1 VARHRHKRIRLLAIV
16 GGCAALAGCGAGA
29 PRAGHVEAPR
39 PLVSTT
45 RAQRAATAQIGRADA
60 PRFFSAASVW
70 NRALAS
76 DAPLDPRSAELVAA
90 LGRQVVRE
98 QERGNGPWINTTSYG
113 VPILTVSAD
122 QPTVAVQLDHAPDA
136 ALSSAW
142 RTVPLPSAARS
153 SAGSDG
159 YLVVWQ
165 PSRDRMWEFWRLV
178 RQGDGWH
185 ASWGGAIRH
194 VSSSPGVFTA
204 DAWPGAKPWW
214 GATASSLALAGGV
227 MTIDELRRGRI
238 EHALAIAVPD
248 VRASVIAAPAQRT
261 DGTSQDAGALPEGA
275 HLRLD
280 PRLDLGSLAM
290 TPLARMMAEAAQR
303 YGIVVRD
310 FAGVVA
316 FEGQDPTPT
325 GGDPYRGPGGFFG
338 GQQPNQA
345 LASFPWTH
353 LQVLKMD
360 LRPEP

>member
-1 VARHRHKRIRLLAIV
+1 MARDHHKRIRLLAIAS
-16 GGCAALAGCGAGA
+16 GCVALAGCGAGA
-29 PRAGHVEAPR
+29 PRAGHPEPSR
-39 PLVSTT
+39 PLASTAAAEHSI
-45 RAQRAATAQIGRADA
+45 RAQSRPPDAQPFFAAGSI
-60 PRFFSAASVW
+60 W
-70 NRALAS
+70 NRAPAP

-90 LGRQVVRE
+90 LDGQVTRE

-142 RTVPLPSAARS
+142 SAVPLPSGARA
-153 SAGSDG
+153 SAGTDG

-165 PSRDRMWEFWRLV
+165 PSRDRMWEFWRLA
-178 RQGDGWH
+178 RQSDGWH
-185 ASWGGAIRH
+185 ASWGGAMRH
-194 VSSSPGVFTA
+194 ASTSPGVFTA

-238 EHALAIAVPD
+238 DHALAIAVPD
-248 VRASVIAAPAQRT
+248 VRANVIAAPAQRT
-261 DGTSQDAGALPEGA
+261 DGASRDAGALPEGA
-275 HLRLD
+275 HLRID
-280 PRLDLGSLAM
+280 PRLNLASLEM
-290 TPLARMMAEAAQR
+290 TPLVRMMAEAAQR

-316 FEGQDPTPT
+316 FAGQDPTPT
-325 GGDPYRGPGGFFG
+325 GGDPYRGPSGFFA
-338 GQQPNQA
+338 GQQPSQ
-345 LASFPWTH
+345 LLRSFPWAH